1 MIEYMLSTIDNPY
14 NPFTNFDDWFAYD
27 ERLGHHTLAYLAR
40 VTYQSNELSETDQSI
55 EYNRAIEEVVQL
67 NISGRYIKVSSE
79 SN

>member
-27 ERLGHHTLAYLAR
+27 ERQGYHTLAYLAR
-40 VTYQSNELSETDQSI
+40 VTYQSNELSETDQNV